1 MPAHAVTETLLKDVV
16 LIFIPSRASIQVM
29 IGYFGPGIFVCHEQ
43 GFSGLFRSYN
53 SGKTVKSSKYN
64 ILGVFKF
71 VMTNDHK

>member
-1 MPAHAVTETLLKDVV
+1 
-16 LIFIPSRASIQVM
+16 M
-29 IGYFGPGIFVCHEQ
+29 IGLFPLRLVKGILFLSRDEQ

-53 SGKTVKSSKYN
+53 SGKTVRSFKYN